1 MSKLLIINSVL
12 GFGSTGKIVMNIAR
26 EYEQKGYEVKVAFGR
41 IMKQAETSSDG
52 KRAALYGNMGV
63 RIGNDMDV
71 YCHGILSR
79 ITDKHGL
86 YSRTATRKF
95 LKWASE
101 YDPDLLWMHNIHGY
115 YINYEML
122 FDWIKSRPQMKV
134 KWTLHDCWSF
144 TGHCAY
150 FTYANC
156 YKWEIGAS
164 DQQNICEQGCSKCP
178 QKGEYPQAL
187 VDNSASNFKR
197 KMRAFCGVP
206 NMTIITPSN
215 WLKGLV
221 ENSFLSEYHVEVQYN
236 TINTEV
242 FKPTPNN
249 FKKDHDI
256 ENKIM
261 LLGVASFWEKRKG
274 FDDFLK
280 LAQRLSKDKRDII
293 LSSSDTEQPKSEIKE
308 YQVVLVGLNNEQ
320 QKMIEKND
328 IPILAIPRTGSPIEL
343 AQIYSAA
350 DVLVNPTLEDNL
362 PTVNMEAEACGTPVI
377 TYDTGGCRETLRSD
391 KSVVIPQSVDA
402 IIEALGKMNV

>member
-1 MSKLLIINSVL
+1 VSKLLIINSVL

-41 IMKQAETSSDG
+41 IMKQAATSSDG

-95 LKWASE
+95 LKWASG
-101 YDPDLLWMHNIHGY
+101 YDPDVLWMHNIHGY

-122 FDWIKSRPQMKV
+122 FDWIKSRPHMKV

-144 TGHCAY
+144 TGHCAHFAY
-150 FTYANC
+150 VKC
-156 YKWEIGAS
+156 DKWKE
-164 DQQNICEQGCSKCP
+164 GCHDCP
-178 QKGEYPQAL
+178 QRATYPAAIR
-187 VDNSASNFKR
+187 DNSAGNYRR
-197 KMRAFCGVP
+197 KKAAFTGVSD
-206 NMTIITPSN
+206 MTLITPSE
-215 WLKGLV
+215 WLRDMVKQ
-221 ENSFLSEYHVEVQYN
+221 SYMSEYPVEVKYN

-242 FKPTPNN
+242 FRPVDNS
-249 FKKDHDI
+249 FKKDHGI
-256 ENKIM
+256 ENKKMI
-261 LLGVASFWEKRKG
+261 LGVASFWNERKG
-274 FDDFLK
+274 LDDFIELDKK
-280 LAQRLSKDKRDII
+280 LRNIDESRYTSLASGQ
-293 LSSSDTEQPKSEIKE
+293 SSAYGAEKGNESEYKI
-308 YQVVLVGLNNEQ
+308 VLVGLSEAQ
-320 QKMIEKND
+320 MEDLRKKGSD
-328 IPILAIPRTGSPIEL
+328 ILGIPRTNSVSEIVE
-343 AQIYSAA
+343 IYSAA
-350 DVLVNPTLEDNL
+350 DVFVNPTYEDTF

-402 IIEALGKMNV
+402 IIEALGKIYS

>member
-101 YDPDLLWMHNIHGY
+101 YDPDVLWMHNIHGY

-122 FDWIKSRPQMKV
+122 FEWIKSRPQMKV

-144 TGHCAY
+144 TGHCAHFAY
-150 FTYANC
+150 VKC
-156 YKWEIGAS
+156 DKWKE
-164 DQQNICEQGCSKCP
+164 GCHDCP
-178 QKGEYPQAL
+178 QRATYPAAIR
-187 VDNSASNFKR
+187 DNSVGNYRR
-197 KMRAFCGVP
+197 KKAAFTGVP
-206 NMTIITPSN
+206 DMTLITPSE
-215 WLKGLV
+215 WLKDMV
-221 ENSFLSEYHVEVQYN
+221 KQSYMSEYPVEVKYN

-242 FKPTPNN
+242 FRPVDNS
-249 FKKDHDI
+249 FKKDHGI
-256 ENKIM
+256 ENKKMI
-261 LLGVASFWEKRKG
+261 LGVASFWNERKG
-274 FDDFLK
+274 LDDFIELDKK
-280 LAQRLSKDKRDII
+280 LRNIDESRYTSLASGQ
-293 LSSSDTEQPKSEIKE
+293 SSAYGAEKGNESEYKI
-308 YQVVLVGLNNEQ
+308 VLVGLSEAQ
-320 QKMIEKND
+320 MEDLRKKGSD
-328 IPILAIPRTGSPIEL
+328 ILGIPRTNSVSEIVE
-343 AQIYSAA
+343 IYSAA
-350 DVLVNPTLEDNL
+350 DVFVNPTYEDTF

-377 TYDTGGCRETLRSD
+377 TYDTGGCRETLKSD
-391 KSVVIPQSVDA
+391 KSMVIPQSVDA

>member
-41 IMKQAETSSDG
+41 IMKQAATSSDG

-86 YSRTATRKF
+86 YSKMATRKF

-144 TGHCAY
+144 TGHCAHFAY
-150 FTYANC
+150 VKC
-156 YKWEIGAS
+156 DKWKE
-164 DQQNICEQGCSKCP
+164 GCHDCP
-178 QKGEYPQAL
+178 QRSTYPAAIR
-187 VDNSASNFKR
+187 DNSAGNYRR
-197 KMRAFCGVP
+197 KKAAFTGVP
-206 NMTIITPSN
+206 DMTLITPSE
-215 WLKGLV
+215 WLKDMV
-221 ENSFLSEYHVEVQYN
+221 KQSYMSEYPVEVKYN

-242 FKPTPNN
+242 FRPVDNS
-249 FKKDHDI
+249 FKRDHGI
-256 ENKIM
+256 EVKKMI
-261 LLGVASFWEKRKG
+261 LGVASFWNERKG
-274 FDDFLK
+274 LDDFIELDKK
-280 LAQRLSKDKRDII
+280 LRSIDESGSTGLASEQNSAQGTEKGNRSKFKI
-293 LSSSDTEQPKSEIKE
+293 
-308 YQVVLVGLNNEQ
+308 VLVGLSEAQ
-320 QKMIEKND
+320 MEDLRKKGSD
-328 IPILAIPRTGSPIEL
+328 ILGIPRTNSVSEIVE
-343 AQIYSAA
+343 IYSAA
-350 DVLVNPTLEDNL
+350 DVFVNPTYEDTF

-377 TYDTGGCRETLRSD
+377 TYDTGGCRETLKSD
-391 KSVVIPQSVDA
+391 KSMVIPQRVDA

>member
-41 IMKQAETSSDG
+41 IMKQAATSSDG

-95 LKWASE
+95 LKWASG
-101 YDPDLLWMHNIHGY
+101 YDPDVLWMHNIHGY

-122 FDWIKSRPQMKV
+122 FDWIKSRPHMKV

-144 TGHCAY
+144 TGHCAHFAY
-150 FTYANC
+150 VKC
-156 YKWEIGAS
+156 DKWKE
-164 DQQNICEQGCSKCP
+164 GCHDCP
-178 QKGEYPQAL
+178 QRATYPAAIR
-187 VDNSASNFKR
+187 DNSAGNYRR
-197 KMRAFCGVP
+197 KKAAFTGVSD
-206 NMTIITPSN
+206 MTLITPSE
-215 WLKGLV
+215 WLRDMVKQ
-221 ENSFLSEYHVEVQYN
+221 SYMSEYPVEVKYN

-242 FKPTPNN
+242 FRPVDNS
-249 FKKDHDI
+249 FKKDHGI
-256 ENKIM
+256 ENKKMI
-261 LLGVASFWEKRKG
+261 LGVASFWNERKG
-274 FDDFLK
+274 LDDFIELDKK
-280 LAQRLSKDKRDII
+280 LRNIDESRYTSLASGQ
-293 LSSSDTEQPKSEIKE
+293 SSAYGAEKGNESEYKI
-308 YQVVLVGLNNEQ
+308 VLVGLSEAQ
-320 QKMIEKND
+320 MEDLRKKGSD
-328 IPILAIPRTGSPIEL
+328 ILGIPRTNSVSEIVE
-343 AQIYSAA
+343 IYSAA
-350 DVLVNPTLEDNL
+350 DVFVNPTYEDTF

-402 IIEALGKMNV
+402 IIEALGKIYS

>member
-26 EYEQKGYEVKVAFGR
+26 EYEQKGYKVKVAFGR

-101 YDPDLLWMHNIHGY
+101 YDPDVLWMHNIHGY

-122 FDWIKSRPQMKV
+122 FEWIKSRPQMKV

-144 TGHCAY
+144 TGHCAHFAY
-150 FTYANC
+150 VKC
-156 YKWEIGAS
+156 DKWKE
-164 DQQNICEQGCSKCP
+164 GCHDCP
-178 QKGEYPQAL
+178 QRATYPAAIR
-187 VDNSASNFKR
+187 DNSVGNYRR
-197 KMRAFCGVP
+197 KKAAFTGVP
-206 NMTIITPSN
+206 DMTLITPSE
-215 WLKGLV
+215 WLKDMV
-221 ENSFLSEYHVEVQYN
+221 KQSYMSEYPVEVKYN

-242 FKPTPNN
+242 FRPVDNS
-249 FKKDHDI
+249 FKKDHGI
-256 ENKIM
+256 ENKKMI
-261 LLGVASFWEKRKG
+261 LGVASFWNERKG
-274 FDDFLK
+274 LDDFIELDKK
-280 LAQRLSKDKRDII
+280 LRNIDESRYTSLASGQ
-293 LSSSDTEQPKSEIKE
+293 SSAYGAEKGNESEYKI
-308 YQVVLVGLNNEQ
+308 VLVGLSEAQ
-320 QKMIEKND
+320 MEDLRKKGSD
-328 IPILAIPRTGSPIEL
+328 ILGIPRTNSVSEIVE
-343 AQIYSAA
+343 IYSAA
-350 DVLVNPTLEDNL
+350 DVFVNPTYEDTF

-402 IIEALGKMNV
+402 IIEALERRGKI

>member
-41 IMKQAETSSDG
+41 IMKQAASSSDG

-86 YSRTATRKF
+86 YSKTATRKF

-101 YDPDLLWMHNIHGY
+101 YDPDVLWMHNIHGY

-144 TGHCAY
+144 TGHCAHFAY
-150 FTYANC
+150 VKC
-156 YKWEIGAS
+156 DKWKE
-164 DQQNICEQGCSKCP
+164 GCHDCP
-178 QKGEYPQAL
+178 QRATYPAAIR
-187 VDNSASNFKR
+187 DNSAGNYRR
-197 KMRAFCGVP
+197 KKVAFTGVP
-206 NMTIITPSN
+206 DMTLITPSE
-215 WLKGLV
+215 WLKDMV
-221 ENSFLSEYHVEVQYN
+221 KQSYMAEYPVEVKYN

-242 FKPTPNN
+242 FRPVDNS
-249 FKKDHDI
+249 FKKEHEI
-256 ENKIM
+256 ENKKMI
-261 LLGVASFWEKRKG
+261 LGVASFWNERKG
-274 FDDFLK
+274 LDDFLELDRK
-280 LAQRLSKDKRDII
+280 LRNIENRRVDSASGQSNDDANR
-293 LSSSDTEQPKSEIKE
+293 TEDEPKYKI
-308 YQVVLVGLNNEQ
+308 VLVGLSEAQ
-320 QKMIEKND
+320 MEDLRKKGSD
-328 IPILAIPRTGSPIEL
+328 ILGIPRTNSVSEIVE
-343 AQIYSAA
+343 IYSAA
-350 DVLVNPTLEDNL
+350 DVFVNPTYEDTF

-391 KSVVIPQSVDA
+391 KSMVIPQSVNA
-402 IIEALGKMNV
+402 IIEALGKMYS

>member
-1 MSKLLIINSVL
+1 MSKLLIVNSVL

-41 IMKQAETSSDG
+41 IMKQAATSSDG

-86 YSRTATRKF
+86 YSRMSTRKF

-101 YDPDLLWMHNIHGY
+101 YDPDVLWMHNIHGY

-144 TGHCAY
+144 TGHCAHFAY
-150 FTYANC
+150 VKC
-156 YKWEIGAS
+156 DKWKE
-164 DQQNICEQGCSKCP
+164 GCHDCP
-178 QKGEYPQAL
+178 QRATYPAAIR
-187 VDNSASNFKR
+187 DNSVGNFRR
-197 KMRAFCGVP
+197 KKAAFTGVSD
-206 NMTIITPSN
+206 MTLITPSE
-215 WLKGLV
+215 WLKDMV
-221 ENSFLSEYHVEVQYN
+221 KQSYMSEYPVEVKYN

-242 FKPTPNN
+242 FRPVDNS
-249 FKKDHDI
+249 FKRNHGI
-256 ENKIM
+256 EDKKMI
-261 LLGVASFWEKRKG
+261 LGVASFWNERKG
-274 FDDFLK
+274 LDDFIELDKK
-280 LAQRLSKDKRDII
+280 LRSIDESESTDLASEQNSAHGTEKGNRSKFKI
-293 LSSSDTEQPKSEIKE
+293 
-308 YQVVLVGLNNEQ
+308 VLVGLSEAQ
-320 QKMIEKND
+320 MEDLRKKGSD
-328 IPILAIPRTGSPIEL
+328 ILGIPRTNSVSEIVE
-343 AQIYSAA
+343 IYSAA
-350 DVLVNPTLEDNL
+350 DVFVNPTYEDTF

-377 TYDTGGCRETLRSD
+377 TYDTGGCRETLKSD
-391 KSVVIPQSVDA
+391 KSMVIPQSVDE